1 MHVHTTRGS
10 TDSGLSPAEL
20 VEVAAKLN
28 LDGVCITEHGGNW
41 TDAERELQIA
51 EQLYGADIQSIRIPQ
66 LANAYAQM
74 GRRDEVQRL
83 FAALEMQ
90 AQDGPVNAA
99 LWALMYLALENYD
112 QALEWLEV
120 AVDDQAPDLVT
131 LGEIKANP
139 YADPVLD
146 EPRFQELRDRIGT

>member
-1 MHVHTTRGS
+1 VRDY
-10 TDSGLSPAEL
+10 DSAAESFRATLELSPRFASGHAQL
-20 VEVAAKLN
+20 GYTEVSR
-28 LDGVCITEHGGNW
+28 GNW
-41 TDAERELQIA
+41 TDAERELQVA
-51 EQLYGADIQSIRIPQ
+51 EQIYGESIGSIRITQ
-66 LANAYAQM
+66 LATGYAKM
-74 GRRDEVQRL
+74 GRRDEVERL
-83 FAALEMQ
+83 FDALE
-90 AQDGPVNAA
+90 ARAEESPVNAA
-99 LWALMYLALENYD
+99 LWALIYIALEDYD